1 MEIAVVVLVVL
12 VVLDVVVAL
21 AVVVVLLVLV
31 VIAVAEA
38 VFFSHVNLEKVPV
51 NNFAKVHVNILNL
64 PVNVLTQNCRE
75 HKRAREPLK
84 KC

>member
-1 MEIAVVVLVVL
+1 MEIAVVVL

-38 VFFSHVNLEKVPV
+38 VYFSPVNLERVPV
-51 NNFAKVHVNILNL
+51 NNFAKVPVNILNL
-64 PVNVLTQNCRE
+64 HMNVLTQICRE
-75 HKRAREPLK
+75 PKRAREPLK
-84 KC
+84 KCS